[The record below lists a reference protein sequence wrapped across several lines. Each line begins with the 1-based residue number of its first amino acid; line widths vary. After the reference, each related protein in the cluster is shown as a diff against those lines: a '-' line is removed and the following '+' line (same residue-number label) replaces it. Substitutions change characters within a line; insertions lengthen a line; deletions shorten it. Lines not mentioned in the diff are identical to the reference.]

1 MLISDLENSIMRG
14 RPIIVQIQAWGDE
27 GTNYTN
33 DFDDGHYVVVI
44 GFDENYLYFEDP
56 WIIGNIAYIPKK

>member
-14 RPIIVQIQAWGDE
+14 RPVIVQIQAWGDE
-27 GTNYTN
+27 GTDYTN
-33 DFDDGHYVVVI
+33 DFDDGHYVVAI